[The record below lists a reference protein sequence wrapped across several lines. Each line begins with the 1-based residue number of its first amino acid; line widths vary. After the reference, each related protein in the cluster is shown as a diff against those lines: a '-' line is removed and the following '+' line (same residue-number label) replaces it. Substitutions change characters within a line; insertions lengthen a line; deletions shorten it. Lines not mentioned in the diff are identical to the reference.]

1 MPRRRTPP
9 EQLGL
14 FSEEAIAAA
23 PAERPGA
30 ALAARFKSLS
40 ELAERIPALV
50 RFGTSSW
57 SFPGWGGIVFEP
69 GQSESFLAREGLR
82 AYVLHPLLRT
92 VGIDRGY
99 YSPLLPADLQRY
111 AAQLPA
117 GFPCCAKAP
126 SLYTTPVHLGH
137 GAATRGDPNPFF
149 LHAHRFLDE
158 VVGPT
163 WSVFREHTGPLIL
176 EFPPVPRELR
186 LAPAAFVD
194 RLEPFLEALPSELP
208 VAVELRDKHLLTPA
222 YASLLARRKV
232 GHVYNYWSAMPTP
245 AAQARLVPLSQAPFV
260 VLRLMLR
267 PGTRHDDRKAAF
279 APFDRILD
287 PNPELRDEVV
297 TLLRACIQ
305 VQRSA
310 FVLVNNKAEGC
321 APLTIE
327 ALARALVAS

>member
-126 SLYTTPVHLGH
+126 SAGWLTGLFIFDASGIINHLQIVYKSRIGFNIKYQF
-137 GAATRGDPNPFF
+137 NPFF
-149 LHAHRFLDE
+149 R
-158 VVGPT
+158 
-163 WSVFREHTGPLIL
+163 S
-176 EFPPVPRELR
+176 
-186 LAPAAFVD
+186 
-194 RLEPFLEALPSELP
+194 
-208 VAVELRDKHLLTPA
+208 
-222 YASLLARRKV
+222 
-232 GHVYNYWSAMPTP
+232 N
-245 AAQARLVPLSQAPFV
+245 PFV
-260 VLRLMLR
+260 TFQLIYKHNEDLRHNEHSLKI
-267 PGTRHDDRKAAF
+267 PDRKHRHYF
-279 APFDRILD
+279 
-287 PNPELRDEVV
+287 
-297 TLLRACIQ
+297 LLIYIP
-305 VQRSA
+305 VINNISA
-310 FVLVNNKAEGC
+310 IVHNL
-321 APLTIE
+321 
-327 ALARALVAS
+327 